1 MPLDTDHYDS
11 VQSVAQ
17 YALFILQDE
26 FGEAVHVL
34 DGNKFELPVGS
45 TKVTTE
51 VAAAG
56 PFAVLLVSSPLA
68 VDVPPSADLYEYV
81 ARQGGRPGLASMIVV
96 DAETEPLVN
105 VFVVHHIYGNC
116 LDRSELLT
124 SVANVAGQSDDADE
138 AFVARFGGS
147 RYSDAMEQLP

>member
-1 MPLDTDHYDS
+1 MPLDTDHHDS

-17 YALFILQDE
+17 YALYILQDE

-34 DGNKFELPVGS
+34 HSNKFELPVGS

-56 PFAVLLVSSPLA
+56 TFAVLLVSSPLA
-68 VDVPPSADLYEYV
+68 LHVPPSPELYEYV
-81 ARQGGRPGLASMIVV
+81 ARQGGRPGLASMIAV
-96 DAETEPLVN
+96 DAEEAGLVN

-124 SVANVAGQSDDADE
+124 SVANVAGQADDADE
-138 AFVARFGGS
+138 SFVARFGGQ
-147 RYSDAMEQLP
+147 RYSDAM